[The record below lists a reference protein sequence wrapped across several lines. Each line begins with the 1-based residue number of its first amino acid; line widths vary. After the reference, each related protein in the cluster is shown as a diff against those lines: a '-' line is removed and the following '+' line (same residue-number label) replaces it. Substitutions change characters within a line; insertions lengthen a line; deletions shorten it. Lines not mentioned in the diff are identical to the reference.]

1 MGQILLEPQ
10 GRALVSLVA
19 IQLAIGT
26 VTYAFVEGWGVIDSL
41 YFCVTTLATVGLG
54 DLAPETDIGKIFT
67 IVYILS
73 GVGLLAA
80 LLTYIAQRAAAMR
93 EERREAGPEE
103 SS

>member
-1 MGQILLEPQ
+1 M
-10 GRALVSLVA
+10 
-19 IQLAIGT
+19 
-26 VTYAFVEGWGVIDSL
+26 IDAL

-80 LLTYIAQRAAAMR
+80 LLTYIAQRASAMR
-93 EERREAGPEE
+93 EERQEAGPEE